1 MKHNIL
7 IVHPIKEFSGSLK
20 SLEEY
25 LKILKKKYNFYFL
38 VPTGV
43 ASKRLK
49 KFGKVIDV
57 SGLSKFDN
65 SQIGYYRKLRWL
77 LILREI
83 LLIIPTFLSVYLIK
97 KKLKKIDL
105 IHFNEIT
112 LIPTIYIFKL
122 FFNVPFILHCRIL
135 FKKNNYFGKQ
145 ICKFL
150 KKNINDIIAID
161 SDVKESL
168 PNYLKINIIH
178 NIIHKKKINK
188 FNKNY
193 NELRIGYIGS
203 YLKFKG
209 LENLITTVT
218 RLKLKKFK
226 IRLFLAGNFI
236 KQNPILNL
244 FKLTNNIDKKLL
256 IKDGVTNLGHINN
269 LENFYKQINII
280 CFPSFLNA
288 LGRQV
293 FEAAYFK
300 IPSIVCLDK
309 AKSDSFINKKTGI
322 SYKDP
327 NSQKNLEKSI
337 KYFYYNKNKIKIM
350 GENAYRLVNKKF
362 HPKKNIEKLNK
373 LYQRNLL
380 F

>member
-1 MKHNIL
+1 MIRIFFLKHNIL

-280 CFPSFLNA
+280 CFPSFLN
-288 LGRQV
+288 LGVDQHTLNYCV
-293 FEAAYFK
+293 FQ
-300 IPSIVCLDK
+300 S
-309 AKSDSFINKKTGI
+309 
-322 SYKDP
+322 
-327 NSQKNLEKSI
+327 
-337 KYFYYNKNKIKIM
+337 
-350 GENAYRLVNKKF
+350 
-362 HPKKNIEKLNK
+362 
-373 LYQRNLL
+373 
-380 F
+380 